1 MKPSMPANQ
10 AKAGTQRKCRDASRL
25 FCIAL
30 LSALV
35 AGCHKPADRLAN
47 QLPPDGATSPA
58 PHGPPSTNDARQP
71 LPLLPHMAEHQRQ
84 NMRDHLAAIQEIL
97 ATLSTNDFAGVERAA
112 SRIGYGEE
120 MAQMCSHMGAGA
132 PGFTDTAIHFHRT
145 ADTISTAAKQHDA
158 GATLKAV
165 NATLQTCVGCHAT
178 YRQEIVDEATWEKIT
193 AQK

>member
-1 MKPSMPANQ
+1 MKPSMTATQANN
-10 AKAGTQRKCRDASRL
+10 AARRKCSDASCL

-30 LSALV
+30 LSVLL

-47 QLPPDGATSPA
+47 QSPPDAATSPA
-58 PHGPPSTNDARQP
+58 PHGPTSTSDARQP

-84 NMRDHLAAIQEIL
+84 NMRDHLAAIQEII
-97 ATLSTNDFAGVERAA
+97 ATFSNNDFAGVEHAA
-112 SRIGYGEE
+112 SRIGYSEE
-120 MAQMCSHMGAGA
+120 MAQMCNHMGAGA
-132 PGFTDTAIHFHRT
+132 PGFTDMAIHFHRT
-145 ADTISTAAKQHDA
+145 ADTIGAAAKQRDA

-165 NATLQTCVGCHAT
+165 NATLQTCVSCHAT